1 MSRDALFAPTTIM
14 KILRNLGIALALFL
28 PALAAAGPKQSI
40 LCCDEGCCPGC
51 PFCPSGLHR

>member
-1 MSRDALFAPTTIM
+1 M

-28 PALAAAGPKQSI
+28 PALAAATPKHSL
-40 LCCDEGCCPGC
+40 LCCDQGCCPGC